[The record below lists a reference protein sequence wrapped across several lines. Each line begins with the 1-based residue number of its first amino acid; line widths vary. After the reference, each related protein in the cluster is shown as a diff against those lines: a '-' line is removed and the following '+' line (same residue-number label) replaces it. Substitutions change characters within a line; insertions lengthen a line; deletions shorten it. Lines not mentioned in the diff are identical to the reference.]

1 MTDQERQEIRKNPYA
16 GLNER
21 PPEVNTNDWKN
32 RHRISAKLT
41 AVNYQD
47 FYKYCT
53 RNGWSFSSG
62 ANALIATHPE
72 INKEFKNNA

>member
-1 MTDQERQEIRKNPYA
+1 MTEQERQEIKKNPLA
-16 GLNER
+16 ALSTR
-21 PPEVNTNDWKN
+21 PETVNTNDWKN

-47 FYKYCT
+47 FYRYCT

-62 ANALIATHPE
+62 ANALITTHPE
-72 INKEFKNNA
+72 INKELHENA

>member
-1 MTDQERQEIRKNPYA
+1 MTEQEREKVKRHPLSIF
-16 GLNER
+16 EDR
-21 PPEVNTNDWKN
+21 PDWARPDDWKN

-41 AVNYQD
+41 PVNYQD

-53 RNGWSFSSG
+53 KHGWSFSSG